1 MMMFFFQK
9 SQKKKFRS
17 CVQRS
22 DNMNETAIKM
32 KEKEIKKKRKK
43 YARKKG
49 ARRDKSAR
57 RRRELGNAF
66 IIIIS
71 ISIFASSSFEFL
83 FCL

>member
-1 MMMFFFQK
+1 MMMMFFQK
-9 SQKKKFRS
+9 SQKKISFV
-17 CVQRS
+17 CPRS
-22 DNMNETAIKM
+22 DMNETTIKM
-32 KEKEIKKKRKK
+32 KEKEIKKKK

-66 IIIIS
+66 IIIS
-71 ISIFASSSFEFL
+71 SSSIFASSSFEFL